1 MLQDLTG
8 ERLQGDLRASQ
19 QPGGLQSD
27 MQISPRSRAT
37 RGRSPAPARQR
48 IRQAGFGRCSDRFK
62 GSQEWV
68 HPPNPPPRPN
78 QPSHPPPSL
87 FLALCCATHT
97 RTSPEFHK
105 CVIRPLEERAERGGS
120 SPRCGE
126 GERRNP
132 IGRRGPVGITL
143 PAGEGGAVGSDRGQG
158 AAAGAP

>member
-1 MLQDLTG
+1 
-8 ERLQGDLRASQ
+8 
-19 QPGGLQSD
+19 

-62 GSQEWV
+62 GSQERV
-68 HPPNPPPRPN
+68 HPP
-78 QPSHPPPSL
+78 HPPPPA
-87 FLALCCATHT
+87 LAPPPPSFWLSAAPHT
-97 RTSPEFHK
+97 QTSPEFHK

-120 SPRCGE
+120 SPRSGE

-143 PAGEGGAVGSDRGQG
+143 PAGEGAVGSDPGKAQLPGPVRFSPLSFNM
-158 AAAGAP
+158 AADAIPKTT